1 MSKLFCSLYPHSFE
15 EHIAFSAALNSAIV
29 ERTQGRCRLG
39 TNRLAAIMTGLLPH
53 AEPGTNI
60 NTLRALDAS
69 QSVEAPQG
77 APRNADDTW
86 VRKHRI
92 IEKMK
97 DPISLWM
104 QHTIPFLARCLHL
117 NVPAIFQ
124 DITRK
129 EGGNHVAPEAY
140 FCEAHLYELS
150 ISDWQDMEILCNS
163 SFPDLLEEAY
173 SRYLDAPKS
182 DADQTPRMKGMSYHT
197 LRKRTAGY
205 AYQLAVFQL
214 CHRWLSDVSSV
225 VQQELRQE
233 IEDMSIDDRLTLLRT
248 AQAHY
253 CLTTALAQG
262 SDTDS
267 LRALLRG
274 KYTIPE
280 FTVPVRAKV
289 RMRAHELPDYMV
301 PEPWVSL
308 ESSRAANDYV
318 TLDLECFVTC
328 RALNKK
334 AAERFALEQMLRAH
348 PYRHIGG
355 GLILS
360 LTTDDINQ

>member
-15 EHIAFSAALNSAIV
+15 EHIALSAALNNAIIA
-29 ERTQGRCRLG
+29 RTQGRCRLG
-39 TNRLAAIMTGLLPH
+39 TNRLAAIIAGLLPH
-53 AEPGTNI
+53 AEPGTNV
-60 NTLRALDAS
+60 NTLRAMDTVQLV
-69 QSVEAPQG
+69 VETQG
-77 APRNADDTW
+77 QPSHTDDTW
-86 VRKHRI
+86 TRKHRI
-92 IEKMK
+92 IETMK
-97 DPISLWM
+97 APITLWM
-104 QHTIPFLARCLHL
+104 QHTMPFLARCLHL

-129 EGGNHVAPEAY
+129 EGGIYVAPEAY
-140 FCEAHLYELS
+140 FHEAHLYELNT
-150 ISDWQDMEILCNS
+150 SDWQDMEILCNS

-182 DADQTPRMKGMSYHT
+182 DTDQTPRMKGMSYHT

-205 AYQLAVFQL
+205 AYQLTVFKL
-214 CHRWLSDVSSV
+214 CQRWLADVSLV
-225 VQQELRQE
+225 VQQELKQE
-233 IEDMSIDDRLTLLRT
+233 IDNMSTEDRLTLLRT

-262 SDTDS
+262 GDTDS

-274 KYTIPE
+274 KHTVPE

-289 RMRAHELPDYMV
+289 RMRSNELADYLV

-308 ESSRAANDYV
+308 ESSRAENGYV

-360 LTTDDINQ
+360 LTTDDLE